1 MSQQISVKKV
11 ADLEVIFGAKL
22 AKTVKGFRRS
32 FMKRLPFS
40 VDLCEVKP
48 AFYLGDNG
56 DMLRCYAVN
65 LETGELLGERY
76 CGSADTAIQHPEQ
89 FNETAKAPE
98 NHALFFV
105 NTFGSASNHPW
116 TLTVVSPNI
125 TKQLG
130 NENS

>member
-1 MSQQISVKKV
+1 MEQRIPVKKV
-11 ADLEVIFGAKL
+11 ADLEVVFGAKL

-40 VDLCEVKP
+40 VTLCDVKP

-65 LETGELLGERY
+65 LETGEVLGERY
-76 CGSADTAIQHPEQ
+76 CGCSDTAIHHPEQ

-105 NTFGSASNHPW
+105 ETYGSSGNHPW
-116 TLTVVSPNI
+116 TLTVVSPNVTQQI
-125 TKQLG
+125 GK
-130 NENS
+130 